1 MNIDTPWR
9 IEALAGP
16 DAIAVVEPVF
26 REYLD
31 WMRER
36 FALDLG
42 SDLQDPDG
50 AAERAYFAETRQFLV
65 PRGRLLVARLDGE
78 VVGVGAFKPTNDLR
92 TAEIKR
98 MFVRPVARGNG
109 IARALFDRLLTE
121 ARAEGYA
128 TVRLETLSFMAEAQ
142 ALYRS
147 AGASETEPFDGS
159 EAAGVGLGAATT
171 YLELQL

>member
-1 MNIDTPWR
+1 MNIETPWR
-9 IEALAGP
+9 IDALTGPEAV
-16 DAIAVVEPVF
+16 AVVEPVF

-31 WMRER
+31 WLLER
-36 FALDLG
+36 FAVELG
-42 SDLQDPDG
+42 IELEDPDG
-50 AAERAYFAETRQFLV
+50 AAERAYFGETPLFLV
-65 PRGRLLVARLDGE
+65 PRGRLLVARVDSE

-109 IARALFDRLLTE
+109 IARALFDRLLRE

-128 TVRLETLSFMAEAQ
+128 TVRLETLSFMTEAQ

-147 AGASETEPFDGS
+147 AGASEIEPFDGS
-159 EAAGVGLGAATT
+159 EAAGVRLGAATT
-171 YLELQL
+171 YLELRL

>member
-1 MNIDTPWR
+1 MDNWR
-9 IEALAGP
+9 IDALAAP
-16 DAIAVVEPVF
+16 HAVAIVEPLF

-31 WMRER
+31 WMLQR

-42 SDLQDPDG
+42 IELEDPDG
-50 AAERAYFAETRQFLV
+50 AAKRAYFAETTQFLA
-65 PRGRLLVARLDGE
+65 PRGKLLVARLDDE
-78 VVGVGAFKPTNDLR
+78 AVGAGAFKPCDNPR

-98 MFVRPVARGNG
+98 MFVRPAARGKG
-109 IARALFDRLLTE
+109 IARALFDQLLID

-128 TVRLETLSFMAEAQ
+128 SVRLETLSFMTEAQ

-147 AGASETEPFDGS
+147 AGATETEPFDGS

>member
-1 MNIDTPWR
+1 MNNETAWR
-9 IEALAGP
+9 IDVLPGP
-16 DAIAVVEPVF
+16 DAVAVVEPVF

-31 WMRER
+31 WMLER

-42 SDLQDPDG
+42 IELEDPDG
-50 AAERAYFAETRQFLV
+50 AGERAYFAETPQFLV

-78 VVGVGAFKPTNDLR
+78 VVAVGAFKPTNDPR

-98 MFVRPVARGNG
+98 MFVRPVVRGNG
-109 IARALFDRLLTE
+109 IARALFDRLLRE

-128 TVRLETLSFMAEAQ
+128 TVRLETLSFMTGAH

-147 AGASETEPFDGS
+147 AGATETEPFDRS

>member
-1 MNIDTPWR
+1 MSIETPWR
-9 IEALAGP
+9 IDALAGP
-16 DAIAVVEPVF
+16 HAVAVVEPVF
-26 REYLD
+26 REHLT

-42 SDLQDPDG
+42 IELDDPDG
-50 AAERAYFAETRQFLV
+50 AAQRAYFAETAQFLA
-65 PRGRLLVARLDGE
+65 PRGRLLVARLDGK
-78 VVGVGAFKPTNDLR
+78 VVGVGAFKPTDDRR

-98 MFVRPVARGNG
+98 MFVRPAIRGKG
-109 IARALFDRLLTE
+109 IARALFDRLLTD

-128 TVRLETLSFMAEAQ
+128 TVRLETLSFMTEAH

-147 AGASETEPFDGS
+147 AGATETEPFDGS
-159 EAAGVGLGAATT
+159 EAAAVGLGAATT